1 MARLT
6 DTQVVRTYLEN
17 NQGGILDI
25 SYDSEH
31 VFSNIPSSNLRK
43 YIARFVSEGTLRK
56 ISKGIYSIGG
66 NPAEDRSRII
76 SHYIESGHGI
86 PCGKTLLKSLG
97 FINENDG
104 AETYLTNKTIGN
116 KTIEDLNIQLIATTS
131 FFMPND
137 VKAINTAIDLIS
149 NKHLIDEE
157 KIIEFN
163 ELIISLLKDYD
174 DFKLQRSIE
183 LRYSR
188 LTYIALANYLKLMG
202 ISNQVMDIYETKVGV
217 HSNKQ

>member
-6 DTQVVRTYLEN
+6 DTQVIRTYLEN
-17 NQGGILDI
+17 NPGGILDI

-43 YIARFVSEGTLRK
+43 YIARFVSEGSLRK

-66 NPAEDRSRII
+66 DKNDDRSRLL
-76 SHYIESGHGI
+76 SHYVGTGYGI
-86 PCGKTLLKSLG
+86 PHGTTLLKSLG
-97 FINENDG
+97 FISECDG
-104 AETYLTNKTIGN
+104 VETYLTNKTIGN

-137 VKAINTAIDLIS
+137 VKAINIAIDLIS

-183 LRYSR
+183 LRYNRS
-188 LTYIALANYLKLMG
+188 TYIALANYLKLMG
-202 ISNQVMDIYETKVGV
+202 VSNQVVDIYETKVRLQ
-217 HSNKQ
+217 SDK